1 MLDKYFAHLD
11 TAREDF
17 SFLKLEQLWSSQ
29 FWFIVNNEFPYDKV
43 ATTHHLLVPFRV
55 FQDDWEMTHA
65 EREELMGLKRSFA
78 GSKEYDAMQE
88 NIAHRRSVPRHYH
101 LHLIKYKN
109 ITDYH
114 G

>member
-1 MLDKYFAHLD
+1 MLEKYFAELDRREMRDFAHLEIVWE
-11 TAREDF
+11 AG
-17 SFLKLEQLWSSQ
+17 L
-29 FWFIVNNEFPYDKV
+29 WFIAKNEFPYDKI
-43 ATTHHLLVPFRV
+43 AERHHLLIPVRTFEN
-55 FQDDWEMTHA
+55 DWEMTHQ

-78 GSKEYDAMQE
+78 GSKEYDAIQE
-88 NIAHRRSVPRHYH
+88 NVAHRRSVPRHYH